1 MPELTPTQ
9 RTAVI
14 GDVAVLVLLTV
25 VGFATHATLDA
36 VGRFLVTALSALVAW
51 AAVAPF
57 LGVYDEQTIDSPQA
71 LWRVGWAWFLAA
83 PLATFLR
90 GAVLNRDI
98 PWVFVLVTILV
109 NGFGLVAWRIALGWS
124 RARRARLRAG
134 ERPL

>member
-1 MPELTPTQ
+1 M
-9 RTAVI
+9 I

-36 VGRFLVTALSALVAW
+36 VGRFLVTALSGLLAW

-57 LGVYDEQTIDSPQA
+57 LGVYEEDTIDSPRGI
-71 LWRVGWAWFLAA
+71 WRVAWAWLLAA

-90 GAVLNRDI
+90 GMALNRDI
-98 PWVFVLVTILV
+98 PWVFVLVTVLV
-109 NGFGLVAWRIALGWS
+109 NGFGLVAWRIGLGWT

-134 ERPL
+134 